1 MIAPHL
7 CVETLVYRY
16 DPTIP
21 ALNGVDLELPPGA
34 FCALIGQ
41 NGSGKTTLAKHLN
54 GLLRPN
60 SGRVLLDG
68 QDCAQRSIGELARSV
83 GYVFQNPD
91 HQIFAA
97 TVREELAFGPR
108 NLGCEP
114 DEIAER
120 GEDALGRFDLMA
132 LADAPPA
139 VLGYGQR
146 RLVTIAAVVAMRTPL
161 LILDE
166 PTTGL
171 DWRSASQLMA
181 LLAELNGAGHTILLI
196 THDMRLVCDW
206 TPRTLLMHEGR
217 LLADGPT
224 AEVMARS
231 EALARAQVAPP
242 QVVRLGQSLRFDPT
256 PLTVDGF
263 CQRLQEG
270 SGGAP

>member
-1 MIAPHL
+1 VIAPSL
-7 CVETLVYRY
+7 RVESLVYRY

-21 ALNGVDLELPPGA
+21 ALNGVDLQLPPAA

-54 GLLRPN
+54 GLLRP
-60 SGRVLLDG
+60 SGGRVLIDG
-68 QDCAQRSIGELARSV
+68 QDSAERSIGELARSV

-108 NLGCEP
+108 NLGCDP
-114 DEIAER
+114 SEIAER
-120 GEDALGRFDLMA
+120 VASALARFDLTD
-132 LADAPPA
+132 LAEAPPA

-146 RLVTIAAVVAMRTPL
+146 RLVTIASVVAMRTPL

-171 DWRSASQLMA
+171 DWRSASRLMA
-181 LLAELNGAGHTILLI
+181 LLAELNQAGHTILLI

-206 TPRTLLMHEGR
+206 APRTLLMHEGC

-224 AEVMARS
+224 AQVMAQS

-242 QVVRLGQSLRFDPT
+242 QVVRLAQSLRLDPT
-256 PLTVDGF
+256 PLTVRAF
-263 CQRLQEG
+263 CERLQQG
-270 SGGAP
+270 PGAAP